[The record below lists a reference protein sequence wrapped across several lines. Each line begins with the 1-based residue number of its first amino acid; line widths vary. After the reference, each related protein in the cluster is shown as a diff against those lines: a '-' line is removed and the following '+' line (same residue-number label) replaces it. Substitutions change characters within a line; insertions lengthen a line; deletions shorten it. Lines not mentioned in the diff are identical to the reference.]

1 AGLDAFGRRA
11 EVLDAVD
18 PDVEVIDRFRSAMD
32 DDLDTPTAM
41 ALVFDTVRRA
51 NVALDAGDAASAAP
65 LAAAVSAML
74 SAVGLRL
81 AVAEEVPD
89 EVLAGALGQP
99 IDLHEVVGERSAGA
113 GDGDQR
119 GHDRGAEVHQKPR
132 KARTRGLQHGFVEVV
147 LAHAAK
153 AHDVFFGLFV
163 NHVHDVIGVEPEL
176 LSGLDE
182 GKLSFRGATA
192 DLDPANGPFLV
203 FDIGGGSTEFAFGT
217 DEAEAAMS
225 LDIGCVRLTE
235 KYVEHDPP
243 RPEELVAC
251 LSITEAHLDDVAR
264 QMPQIAHAAT
274 FVGLAGTVST
284 AAAVELGLAD
294 YDRDQIHHFV
304 LTKEAAEDVYRTLVT
319 EARDDRIHNPGLE
332 EARADVIVGG
342 MCILVRIMR
351 YFDIEE
357 LVVSEA
363 DILDGLVFSLL
374 S

>member
-1 AGLDAFGRRA
+1 MTDAPVAAIDMGTNSTRLLVHDGENTIERLMTITRLGQDVDRTGRLADEAIERGLSCLRTYKSVMDQHGVTRVRA
-11 EVLDAVD
+11 VAT
-18 PDVEVIDRFRSAMD
+18 SA
-32 DDLDTPTAM
+32 A
-41 ALVFDTVRRA
+41 R
-51 NVALDAGDAASAAP
+51 DAAN
-65 LAAAVSAML
+65 
-74 SAVGLRL
+74 R
-81 AVAEEVPD
+81 
-89 EVLAGALGQP
+89 
-99 IDLHEVVGERSAGA
+99 GE
-113 GDGDQR
+113 
-119 GHDRGAEVHQKPR
+119 
-132 KARTRGLQHGFVEVV
+132 
-147 LAHAAK
+147 
-153 AHDVFFGLFV
+153 FFTA
-163 NHVHDVIGVEPEL
+163 VHDVIGVEPEL
-176 LSGLDE
+176 LSGFDE

-192 DLDPANGPFLV
+192 DLNPADGPFLV

-225 LDIGCVRLTE
+225 FDIGCVRLTE

-284 AAAVELGLAD
+284 AAAVELGLAE
-294 YDRDQIHHFV
+294 YDRDQIHHFA

-319 EARDDRIHNPGLE
+319 EARNDRIHNPGLE

-374 S
+374 SPPSS

>member
-1 AGLDAFGRRA
+1 MTDAPVAAIDMGTNSTRLLVHDGENTIERLMTITRLGQDVDRTGRLADEAIERVLSCLRTYKAVMDQHGVTRVRA
-11 EVLDAVD
+11 VAT
-18 PDVEVIDRFRSAMD
+18 SA
-32 DDLDTPTAM
+32 A
-41 ALVFDTVRRA
+41 R
-51 NVALDAGDAASAAP
+51 DAAN
-65 LAAAVSAML
+65 
-74 SAVGLRL
+74 R
-81 AVAEEVPD
+81 D
-89 EVLAGALGQP
+89 E
-99 IDLHEVVGERSAGA
+99 
-113 GDGDQR
+113 
-119 GHDRGAEVHQKPR
+119 
-132 KARTRGLQHGFVEVV
+132 
-147 LAHAAK
+147 
-153 AHDVFFGLFV
+153 FFTA
-163 NHVHDVIGVEPEL
+163 VHDVIGVEPEL
-176 LSGLDE
+176 LSGFDE

-192 DLDPANGPFLV
+192 DLDPADGPFLV

-284 AAAVELGLAD
+284 AAAVELGLAE
-294 YDRDQIHHFV
+294 YDRAQIHHFA

-342 MCILVRIMR
+342 MCILVCVMR

-374 S
+374 SQPPS

>member
-1 AGLDAFGRRA
+1 MTDAPVAAIDMGTNSTRLLVHDGENTIERLMTITRLGQDVDRTGRLADEAIERVLSCLRTYKAVMDQHGVTRVRA
-11 EVLDAVD
+11 VAT
-18 PDVEVIDRFRSAMD
+18 SA
-32 DDLDTPTAM
+32 A
-41 ALVFDTVRRA
+41 R
-51 NVALDAGDAASAAP
+51 DAAN
-65 LAAAVSAML
+65 
-74 SAVGLRL
+74 R
-81 AVAEEVPD
+81 D
-89 EVLAGALGQP
+89 E
-99 IDLHEVVGERSAGA
+99 
-113 GDGDQR
+113 
-119 GHDRGAEVHQKPR
+119 
-132 KARTRGLQHGFVEVV
+132 
-147 LAHAAK
+147 
-153 AHDVFFGLFV
+153 FFTA
-163 NHVHDVIGVEPEL
+163 VHDVIGVEPEL
-176 LSGLDE
+176 LSGFDE

-192 DLDPANGPFLV
+192 DLDPADGPFLV

-284 AAAVELGLAD
+284 AAAVELGLAQ
-294 YDRDQIHHFV
+294 YDRAQIHHFA

-319 EARDDRIHNPGLE
+319 ESRDERIHNPGLE

-342 MCILVRIMR
+342 MCILVCVMR

-374 S
+374 SQPPS